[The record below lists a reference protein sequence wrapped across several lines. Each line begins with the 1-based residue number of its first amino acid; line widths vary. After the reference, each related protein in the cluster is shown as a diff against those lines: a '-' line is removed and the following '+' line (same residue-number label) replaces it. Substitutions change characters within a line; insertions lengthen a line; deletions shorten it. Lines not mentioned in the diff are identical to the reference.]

1 MKKIFAALIILS
13 LNLVM
18 LNSVT
23 FNLDK
28 NFTLLAK
35 KGNFNLES
43 ELFAYTA
50 SNNNEETLT
59 VETEKLKTRFAKQ
72 KLFYINISPAFMPGI
87 ALGYGYTSQ
96 EENSSINKETIFYLH
111 ANSILLVSSG
121 GIGLLT
127 NIFKNP
133 ERKGFFYSINSGLD
147 IIIKNTAFSPGG
159 STGESSLQTFVF
171 PNLSLGG
178 GYSYKI
184 SKTSYFR
191 VSLDFGIKFL
201 LTNLNLSLV
210 F

>member
-87 ALGYGYTSQ
+87 ALG
-96 EENSSINKETIFYLH
+96 
-111 ANSILLVSSG
+111 
-121 GIGLLT
+121 
-127 NIFKNP
+127 
-133 ERKGFFYSINSGLD
+133 
-147 IIIKNTAFSPGG
+147 
-159 STGESSLQTFVF
+159 
-171 PNLSLGG
+171 
-178 GYSYKI
+178 
-184 SKTSYFR
+184 
-191 VSLDFGIKFL
+191 
-201 LTNLNLSLV
+201 
-210 F
+210 